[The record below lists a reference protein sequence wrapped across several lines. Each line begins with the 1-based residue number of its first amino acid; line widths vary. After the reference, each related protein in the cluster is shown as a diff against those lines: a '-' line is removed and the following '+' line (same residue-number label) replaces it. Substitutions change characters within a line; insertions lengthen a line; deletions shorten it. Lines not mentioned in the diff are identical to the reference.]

1 MLWCIY
7 ANMVLWAQN
16 VQMRT
21 LNVENVVTRDSRM
34 SQNAQAGFEAEN
46 LSSLQVAIFV
56 LPKVGLGMSH
66 DLRTGVRFPLP
77 LQSFFEPKSSF
88 SLHTNNM
95 SLLCKLHSKKR
106 GEAAVLWSRKKSSKM
121 IK

>member
-1 MLWCIY
+1 
-7 ANMVLWAQN
+7 
-16 VQMRT
+16 MRT
-21 LNVENVVTRDSRM
+21 LNVENVVTWDSGM
-34 SQNAQAGFEAEN
+34 SQNVQAGFEVEN
-46 LSSLQVAIFV
+46 LSSSQVAIFI
-56 LPKVGLGMSH
+56 LPKVGLGMLR
-66 DLRTGVRFPLP
+66 DLRTGARFPLP

-106 GEAAVLWSRKKSSKM
+106 GEVAVLRSRKKSSKI